1 MVMGKHN
8 DHAGWPYN
16 LNPGVNKQT

>member
-1 MVMGKHN
+1 MGKHN

-16 LNPGVNKQT
+16 LYPGVNKQT